1 MWPVLVG
8 LLGLYLL
15 PAAGAQAA
23 PVARGA
29 AASAQRAAYATTS
42 AADFERRLF
51 ARTNARRT
59 ARGCRPL
66 RHDAALARAAQ
77 RHSTLMLM
85 RASLSHRVAGEDDL
99 SVRVPAA
106 GYVHWRILAENL
118 AWGQRTP
125 RRLFRDWVASPTHRA
140 NLDNCRLRDLGIAV
154 VFDHGRPW
162 VTADFG
168 RHS

>member
-1 MWPVLVG
+1 MLG
-8 LLGLYLL
+8 LLALCLV
-15 PAAGAQAA
+15 PNPGAQAV
-23 PVARGA
+23 PVAPGTA
-29 AASAQRAAYATTS
+29 AIGQRAAYATMS

-59 ARGCRPL
+59 AHGCRPL
-66 RHDAALARAAQ
+66 RRNAALDRAAH
-77 RHSTLMLM
+77 RHSALMLM

-106 GYVHWRILAENL
+106 GYRPWRILAENL

-125 RRLFRDWVASPTHRA
+125 RRLFRDWVASPSHRA
-140 NLDNCRLRDLGIAV
+140 NLDDCRLRDVGIAV
-154 VFDHGRPW
+154 IRDHGRPW